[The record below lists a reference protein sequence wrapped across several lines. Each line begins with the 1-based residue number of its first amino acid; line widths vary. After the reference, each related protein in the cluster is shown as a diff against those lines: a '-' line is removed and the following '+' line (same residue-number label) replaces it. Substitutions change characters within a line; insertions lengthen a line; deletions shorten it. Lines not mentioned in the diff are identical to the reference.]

1 MVSFLSEF
9 YAPADSEPK
18 PEPVL
23 LAPWPFPTY
32 YVERPN
38 PLAAMC
44 HYRNAHSTE
53 RLPVPP
59 ASTAKEAPAGILAV
73 AGFGHRAGAWK

>member
-9 YAPADSEPK
+9 YAPADSELK

-23 LAPWPFPTY
+23 LAHWCY
-32 YVERPN
+32 ESQN

-53 RLPVPP
+53 RLPVPQVS
-59 ASTAKEAPAGILAV
+59 AAKEAPAGILAV
-73 AGFGHRAGAWK
+73 AGFGHRTGAWK

>member
-9 YAPADSEPK
+9 YAPSDSAPA
-18 PEPVL
+18 PEPVLL

-32 YVERPN
+32 ERPN

-53 RLPVPP
+53 RLPEPKASSAKP
-59 ASTAKEAPAGILAV
+59 AIGGLMCVRELGDRSRI
-73 AGFGHRAGAWK
+73 GA